1 MTKNLHKPVFDPRRP
16 FDALPFLPS
25 AFDFNQVQLLKAAT
39 RANHALGRLN
49 KAARLL
55 PNPLLLLA
63 PLSMREAVA
72 SSGIED
78 IHTTTADAFRAE
90 VLPEKEVGKAQKET
104 LYYKDALMLG
114 FELLQKQGFLHTN
127 SFVQI
132 QKVLEPGKP
141 GLRKIPGTVIANAVT
156 GEVIYTPPAGLPVI
170 QEKLKNYDEYF
181 NDPGL
186 DPDPLIRMAVLHYQF
201 EAIHPFL
208 DGNGRTGRI
217 LMVLYLVMREKL
229 DLPILFISGYLL
241 KNRPEYYR
249 LLTDVTRN
257 ANWGEW
263 TQLILTATAVQA
275 DETTELV
282 TQIKGL
288 MDKAEKAILKKAPA
302 LHSAEMLGYL
312 FVNPFYTQASMV
324 KRLKVHRNSAAKYLN
339 LLTKIGLLKKTKYKR
354 NVIYYHPEFLKLVG

>member
-1 MTKNLHKPVFDPRRP
+1 MTKNLHKTVFDPRRP
-16 FDALPFLPS
+16 FDALPLLPP
-25 AFDFNQVQLLKAAT
+25 AYDFDQVQLLKAAN
-39 RANHALGRLN
+39 RANHAVDRLN

-90 VLPEKEVGKAQKET
+90 VLPAKEVGKAQKET

-114 FELLQKQGFLHTN
+114 FELLQKQGFLHGN
-127 SFVQI
+127 SFIQI
-132 QKVLEPGKP
+132 QSVLEPSKP
-141 GLRKIPGTVIANAVT
+141 GIRKIPGTVIANAVT
-156 GEVIYTPPAGLPVI
+156 GEVIYTPPSGLPVI
-170 QEKLKNYDEYF
+170 QDKLKNYDHYF
-181 NDPGL
+181 NDPGF

-208 DGNGRTGRI
+208 DGNGRTGRM

-241 KNRPEYYR
+241 KNRAEYYR
-249 LLTDVTRN
+249 LLTEVTGKG
-257 ANWGEW
+257 NWKDW
-263 TQLILTATAVQA
+263 THYILTATAVQA

-282 TQIKGL
+282 TRIKAL
-288 MDKAEKAILKKAPA
+288 MEEAEKLVQKKARA
-302 LHSAEMLGYL
+302 IHSAQLIDFL
-312 FVNPFYTQASMV
+312 FANPFYTQASMV
-324 KRLKVHRNSAAKYLN
+324 KMMKIHRNSAAKYLN
-339 LLTKIGLLKKTKYKR
+339 LLTKVGLLKKTKYKR
-354 NVIYYHPEFLKLVG
+354 SVIYYYPAFLELVG